1 MTKVA
6 KALFSP
12 ICGTT
17 TVGERGQV
25 VIPAEIRK
33 LMKLVTGDKLL
44 VFCKFDQVIGLIKAE
59 NLDKFLDKISTHVM
73 KGVKNF
79 REKIKGKVS

>member
-33 LMKLVTGDKLL
+33 RMKLVTGDKLL
-44 VFCKFDQVIGLIKAE
+44 VFCKFEKFIGLIKAAD
-59 NLDKFLDKISTHVM
+59 LDQFL
-73 KGVKNF
+73 
-79 REKIKGKVS
+79 EKITSHVNEKLEKLRRKIKEHTV

>member
-1 MTKVA
+1 MVGHNY
-6 KALFSP
+6 P
-12 ICGTT
+12 QVCGTT
-17 TVGERGQV
+17 TIGERGQV

-33 LMKLVTGDKLL
+33 QMKLETGDKLL

-59 NLDKFLDKISTHVM
+59 NLDKFLDKITTHVM

-79 REKIKGKVS
+79 REKMKEKVL